1 MSLAKDIEI
10 IESQDDVIFPP
21 GDLYSDEP
29 PLESYLHLQQMI
41 LLLTCLEWWWRDGQ
55 SPPPKGYRQDFFAA
69 GNLTVYYSP
78 RQRKSEHF
86 RGPDFFVVLGTERK
100 PRKSWVVWEEGGQ
113 YPNIIIEILSSTT
126 AATDRGL
133 KKQIFQ
139 DIFRTPDYFWF
150 DPDTLEF
157 KGFHLLDGQ
166 YEELQPNAEGRLW
179 SRQLGLYLGVDNTI
193 LRFFTAQHQLIP
205 TPAEAA
211 EKEQVKAE
219 MAQQEVERL
228 KEQLRTFGAS
238 SL

>member
-10 IESQDDVIFPP
+10 IEPQDDVIFPP

-41 LLLTCLEWWWRDGQ
+41 LLLTCLEWWWRD
-55 SPPPKGYRQDFFAA
+55 RQDFFAA

-179 SRQLGLYLGVDNTI
+179 SRQLGLYLGVENAK
-193 LRFFTAQHQLIP
+193 LRFFDQHQLIP

-211 EKEQVKAE
+211 EQEQHKTE
-219 MAQQEVERL
+219 IAQQEVERL
-228 KEQLRTFGAS
+228 KEQLLSLGVDPTSEIS
-238 SL
+238 SLG